1 MDIYKVENNDMK
13 YWGSVNYYLQTFYLI
28 YES

>member
-1 MDIYKVENNDMK
+1 MDIYKVENNDTK
-13 YWGSVNYYLQTFYLI
+13 YWGSVNYYFIDIYLI